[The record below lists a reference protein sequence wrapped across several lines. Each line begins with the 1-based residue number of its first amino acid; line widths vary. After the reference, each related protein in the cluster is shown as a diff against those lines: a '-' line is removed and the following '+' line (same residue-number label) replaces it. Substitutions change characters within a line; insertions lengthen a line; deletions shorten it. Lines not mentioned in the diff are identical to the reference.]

1 MNLENA
7 LRMSDRSSSQ
17 GQVDALSMFDKLKL
31 QLSKQLNDFD
41 LEVAKN
47 ADTTQKCRN
56 LEQNSNFLEQKLA
69 NIIATNEEEQIA
81 LKTQMVIYKEK
92 AKSYKT
98 KLKVELDEFKNK
110 MMEKEKEGIFKEKKN
125 LER

>member
-1 MNLENA
+1 MKNLE
-7 LRMSDRSSSQ
+7 L
-17 GQVDALSMFDKLKL
+17 
-31 QLSKQLNDFD
+31 
-41 LEVAKN
+41 
-47 ADTTQKCRN
+47 
-56 LEQNSNFLEQKLA
+56 NSNFLEQKIA
-69 NIIATNEEEQIA
+69 TTIATNEEEQIA

-125 LER
+125 LERTVIQLE